1 MHYMQQDTE
10 VCVVCSAPSVNAVQ
24 GLASRKSTEEQAHR
38 KSAESGRPITTH
50 EELLQAVAI
59 GMPAVSDWDW
69 TKHNT
74 SSRALSRQSSLLSM
88 TC

>member
-24 GLASRKSTEEQAHR
+24 APASRKSTEEQAHR

-59 GMPAVSDWDW
+59 GVPAVSNWDC
-69 TKHNT
+69 TKHDT
-74 SSRALSRQSSLLSM
+74 SSGALAWQCSLPSM